1 MTNMKKI
8 LLAPVIL
15 ATSQIAMG
23 GTGTDNLENLA
34 GVENYGQIH
43 IRGEQTITSAD
54 GQWLDNYGT
63 ITLYPKDGGKL
74 TLASTDPNTSVNN
87 NSGIKV
93 HVQQEFVS
101 LTGMEPKKLIEVI
114 DAEGNSDIK
123 NYYGT
128 QEGKSYY
135 SLTAEKGKLIVDDGE
150 NAPVEL
156 NDSNIGNYTNTE
168 EITNRCITI
177 SDAKSAIVFENI
189 DVGNGV
195 MTPFLSQE
203 DNNTVNN
210 TLVLRGQTTGQ
221 EVPLRNSD
229 AEAIINVK
237 ANIANDGG
245 YFGEWTNSDPSKT
258 LTLSKPQRLK
268 VEGNFNFT
276 AFNGLFNEGKVSFDA
291 GKSTIS
297 SVASMFHSDID
308 VKSGA
313 ELELNPQC
321 KYYNGSEEPKEE
333 GIKTIRYNK
342 TMNIA
347 NGGKLTVNGGKLIIG
362 ENGVLNLGAA
372 SGGGVITTDPEGGD
386 EDSADDPNQD
396 L

>member
-23 GTGTDNLENLA
+23 GDGDGSNVPLASDIENITGIENR
-34 GVENYGQIH
+34 GQINIH
-43 IRGEQTITSAD
+43 DARTITSAD

-63 ITLYPKDGGKL
+63 ITLYAKDGGKL
-74 TLASTDPNTSVNN
+74 TLASTDPDNSIDN

-123 NYYGT
+123 DYYGT
-128 QEGKSYY
+128 KDDKSYY
-135 SLTAEKGKLIVDDGE
+135 SLTAERGKLIVDDGK
-150 NAPVEL
+150 NDPVEL
-156 NDSNIGNYTNTE
+156 DKDTVGNYTNTE
-168 EITNRCITI
+168 ETTDRCITI
-177 SDAKSAIVFENI
+177 LDKQSAIVFENI

-221 EVPLRNSD
+221 EVILRNKDLENETLAND
-229 AEAIINVK
+229 AIDVN

-245 YFGEWTNSDPSKT
+245 YFGEWTNSEPSKT
-258 LTLSKPQRLK
+258 LTLSEPQDLI
-268 VEGNFNFT
+268 VEGNFNFK

-308 VKSGA
+308 VNNGA

-321 KYYNGSEEPKEE
+321 KYYNGPEEPIEE

-347 NGGKLTVNGGKLIIG
+347 DGGKLTVNGGKLIIG

-372 SGGGVITTDPEGGD
+372 SGGE
-386 EDSADDPNQD
+386 
-396 L
+396 